1 MDDTILTCYCIWFH
15 VATGSINYNRM
26 CKVFFPKGQMW
37 PRRGD
42 PLEMFFIAG
51 KYWSNENKRSDFFGS
66 KSKYGIKDK
75 LLILVDIS
83 LKVTSLTLI

>member
-1 MDDTILTCYCIWFH
+1 
-15 VATGSINYNRM
+15 
-26 CKVFFPKGQMW
+26 MW

-42 PLEMFFIAG
+42 PLEMFFIAE